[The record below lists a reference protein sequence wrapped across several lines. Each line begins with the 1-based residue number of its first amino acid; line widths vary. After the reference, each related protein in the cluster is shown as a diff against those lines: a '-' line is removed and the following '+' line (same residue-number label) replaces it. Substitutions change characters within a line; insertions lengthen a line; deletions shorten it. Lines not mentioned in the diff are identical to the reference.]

1 MMNGTGGDAYNNLC
15 DMNALAN
22 RNNRKPLE
30 VRKRV
35 VKKTK
40 QLPLV

>member
-15 DMNALAN
+15 DMNALN
-22 RNNRKPLE
+22 KKPLE

-35 VKKTK
+35 ES
-40 QLPLV
+40 QPLV